1 MDTGKGNRGTEVLG
15 TEIRV
20 EEDHQPI
27 TGPWRYFVA
36 AAPMVGFLTLVALVF
51 YLLG

>member
-1 MDTGKGNRGTEVLG
+1 MSTEEGSRGPQANRHA
-15 TEIRV
+15 IK
-20 EEDHQPI
+20 
-27 TGPWRYFVA
+27 GPWRYFVA

>member
-1 MDTGKGNRGTEVLG
+1 MDTGKGRSTQTLGAEV
-15 TEIRV
+15 RD
-20 EEDHQPI
+20 EEDREPI
-27 TGPWRYFVA
+27 TGPWRYVVA